1 MKEEKMSKQTAVE
14 WLKKLFKQKSV
25 CCKEK
30 MNSVDIHLFSDGS
43 ESLIY
48 KCSKCQK
55 LWI

>member
-1 MKEEKMSKQTAVE
+1 MEKKQTAVE